1 MENNLFV
8 ATMLG
13 CGTYDLNIFFKKL
26 DRYEDTVF
34 LNDDDFSFILLLSER
49 SYWC

>member
-13 CGTYDLNIFFKKL
+13 CDTYDLNIFFEKL
-26 DRYEDTVF
+26 DKYEDTVF
-34 LNDDDFSFILLLSER
+34 LHDEEF
-49 SYWC
+49 